1 MLACIPMGLDG
12 GVFGISKSANNGMF
26 NYMANL
32 AGIDFVERVNLY
44 HRANV
49 AIQSTRN
56 GYYDMLTKLKIGLN
70 TKLKIFSKAG
80 SFVGRTSDGTT
91 GGGIVPHRS
100 Y

>member
-1 MLACIPMGLDG
+1 MGLDG
-12 GVFGISKSANNGMF
+12 GVFGIAKSANNGMF

-32 AGIDFVERVNLY
+32 AGIDFVERTNLY

-70 TKLKIFSKAG
+70 TKLKIFSKSG
-80 SFVGRTSDGTT
+80 SFIGRTYDGVT